1 VKPVKTV
8 ETVTPARPVKP
19 VKPAAAV
26 ADRLHS
32 AAIHLLRRLRKQD
45 DASGLS
51 AARMSALSV
60 AVFGGPVTI
69 GQLAKA
75 EQVSAPTMTR
85 LVVGME
91 RDGLVTREGD
101 QADGRVV
108 WIRAT
113 AKGARILQEGRKRRV
128 AALAAQLGDLPA
140 AELELLSRAADV
152 VERLAGSRDPIDPR
166 R

>member
-1 VKPVKTV
+1 MRSQPD
-8 ETVTPARPVKP
+8 PA
-19 VKPAAAV
+19 KPASDV

-32 AAIHLLRRLRKQD
+32 AAIHLLRRLRKHD

-91 RDGLVTREGD
+91 RDGLVMRKGD
-101 QADGRVV
+101 EADGRVV

-113 AKGARILQEGRKRRV
+113 PKGARILQEGRKRRV
-128 AALAAQLGDLPA
+128 AALAAQLAGLPA
-140 AELELLSRAADV
+140 AELTLLSRAADV
-152 VERLAGSRDPIDPR
+152 LERLARPGDLIGER
-166 R
+166 RR

>member
-1 VKPVKTV
+1 VKTV

-85 LVVGME
+85 LVVGMA

-101 QADGRVV
+101 PADGRVV

-128 AALAAQLGDLPA
+128 AALAAQLEDLPA
-140 AELELLSRAADV
+140 AELELLARAADV
-152 VERLAGSRDPIDPR
+152 VERLAGARDPIDHR